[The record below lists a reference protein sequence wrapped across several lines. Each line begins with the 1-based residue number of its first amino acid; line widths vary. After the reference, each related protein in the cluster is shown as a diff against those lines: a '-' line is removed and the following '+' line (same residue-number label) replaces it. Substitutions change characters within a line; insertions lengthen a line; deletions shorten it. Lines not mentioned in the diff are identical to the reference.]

1 MSIQDDI
8 FDVEEAVQGTDA
20 EEAFGRISFL
30 FGKFEEQLDELK
42 AERIVLAKAKR
53 ILEAL

>member
-8 FDVEEAVQGTDA
+8 FDVEEAVSGTDA
-20 EEAFGRISFL
+20 EDAFGRIAFL
-30 FGKFEEQLDELK
+30 FGKFEEELSVLK
-42 AERIVLAKAKR
+42 ADKQVLIRAKR